1 MKSERLTTLQ
11 ILALCDLRLLA
22 SVGAGIL
29 WRVASRHI
37 PLWVELVL
45 LGLALGLHH
54 LYRRRFVAL
63 TRLSRRIARSWPMP
77 QRRIRYYWVCGQVFG
92 VALIVAWIIPFGFTT
107 AAFWCIYITALV
119 VLVALLEVA
128 REELLGAAQ

>member
-1 MKSERLTTLQ
+1 MKNKRLTTLQ
-11 ILALCDLRLLA
+11 ILALNDLSMFA
-22 SVGAGIL
+22 GVGAGIL

-37 PLWVELVL
+37 PLWVELLLLCLAFVL
-45 LGLALGLHH
+45 HR

-63 TRLSRRIARSWPMP
+63 TRLARRMARKLPMP
-77 QRRIRYYWVCGQVFG
+77 QRRVRYYWVCGQVFG

-119 VLVALLEVA
+119 VLVVLLEVS
-128 REELLGAAQ
+128 REELLGAA